1 MTATLVTGSPCS
13 GKNTYVS
20 QHARPGDLVVD
31 YDAIMIALS
40 GHPSHQHEE
49 SLKRYVYEARDA
61 VVRTWM
67 KRRDVSIWV
76 INSAPKRSLREHY
89 RRQGFDVVTMSATL
103 ETCLSRARAE
113 RPRAWQDYVRR
124 YFREYEP
131 DVSPAY
137 ALAEELVDALKAP
150 EAENSRR
157 W

>member
-1 MTATLVTGSPCS
+1 MTAVLVTGSPCS

-20 QHARPGDLVVD
+20 RHARPGDLVVD

-40 GHPSHQHEE
+40 GHPSHQHEAA
-49 SLKRYVYEARDA
+49 LKRYVYEARDA

-67 KRRDVSIWV
+67 KRRDVAIWV

-89 RRQGFDVVTMSATL
+89 RRQGFTVVTMDAGES
-103 ETCLSRARAE
+103 TCLARARAE
-113 RPRAWQDYVRR
+113 RPAAWQEYVRR

>member
-1 MTATLVTGSPCS
+1 MTATLITGSPCS

-20 QHARPGDLVVD
+20 QHARPGDLIVD
-31 YDAIMIALS
+31 YDAIMMALS
-40 GHPSHQHEE
+40 GHDSHQH
-49 SLKRYVYEARDA
+49 SAALKGYVYDARDA
-61 VVRTWM
+61 VIKRWM
-67 KRRDVSIWV
+67 RKRDIPIWV

-89 RRQGFDVVTMSATL
+89 RRQGFTVVTMDASL

-113 RPRAWQDYVRR
+113 RPRTWQDYVRR

-137 ALAEELVDALKAP
+137 ELAEELVDALKAP